1 VQAVA
6 EGRADEELTTL
17 FGFYDEIGM
26 PRRLSAL
33 GLPDVGDAAI
43 ENLAAACAKSPFLVN
58 QERVLDAED
67 LVAAFRA
74 VENYA

>member
-1 VQAVA
+1 MA
-6 EGRADEELTTL
+6 EGRPEDELTTL

-33 GLPDVGDAAI
+33 GMPDVGDAAI
-43 ENLAAACAKSPFLVN
+43 EKLATACAESPFLVN
-58 QERVLDAED
+58 QERMLDAND

-74 VENYA
+74 VENYV